1 MLLPVLFSNY
11 FIFKLLFH
19 FLFLVLP
26 RNNVINM
33 NKVLYNTLISKG
45 LPPPIC
51 MFIRPLHYF
60 ASSLTQFLLKRIFF
74 LNTISISFQ
83 RVLNAFYT
91 PFYFAGAIFICTIFQ
106 NPIHLLTQKLIIY
119 EVQINNAFPR
129 PCNCGRS
136 I

>member
-45 LPPPIC
+45 LPPPH
-51 MFIRPLHYF
+51 LHVYQAF
-60 ASSLTQFLLKRIFF
+60 TLFRKQ
-74 LNTISISFQ
+74 LNS
-83 RVLNAFYT
+83 
-91 PFYFAGAIFICTIFQ
+91 IFIKANLFFKHHFNFISKSFKCFLHPVLFRGCNFYLHNFSKSNTFTH
-106 NPIHLLTQKLIIY
+106 PK
-119 EVQINNAFPR
+119 INYL
-129 PCNCGRS
+129 
-136 I
+136 

>member
-45 LPPPIC
+45 LPPPSACLSGLYI
-51 MFIRPLHYF
+51 
-60 ASSLTQFLLKRIFF
+60 
-74 LNTISISFQ
+74 ISQ
-83 RVLNAFYT
+83 A
-91 PFYFAGAIFICTIFQ
+91 A
-106 NPIHLLTQKLIIY
+106 
-119 EVQINNAFPR
+119 
-129 PCNCGRS
+129 
-136 I
+136 